1 MGSTLQREVEM
12 YILLILLV
20 SPAFGRP
27 SSPQLEVGSEIDN
40 QLDSF
45 VDFSHEAGKL
55 LRDSSMIEDVV
66 GMLLVAEKDMIE
78 MTAELTTLK
87 SGGNLCDWFI
97 WKGILS
103 NSSSTVEEIK
113 DVGDVFPKFNVAKS
127 YLRETREELEQLA
140 YGTVID
146 VNDLKPLIEALDK
159 TDNTIFLNISIS
171 KMKNLM
177 NKTLNT
183 LEEAK
188 QNYNSAMEDI
198 EEINFFFKAKHRELS
213 PFATQYV
220 ESTSV
225 CYRRPEFEK
234 WETIVD
240 RMVRGTNNLDRTI
253 KSAFDILK
261 KEIELIGKW
270 NQNAKNVNVNT
281 SYTKEILIKYQS
293 IRLVFITGLDEL
305 KKSAEGFLARQ
316 KDILD

>member
-27 SSPQLEVGSEIDN
+27 TSPQLEVGSEIDN

-97 WKGILS
+97 WKGILA

-146 VNDLKPLIEALDK
+146 VNDLKPLIEALEESDEQNTEHFGRSK
-159 TDNTIFLNISIS
+159 TKL
-171 KMKNLM
+171 
-177 NKTLNT
+177 
-183 LEEAK
+183 
-188 QNYNSAMEDI
+188 Q
-198 EEINFFFKAKHRELS
+198 LS
-213 PFATQYV
+213 NGRY
-220 ESTSV
+220 
-225 CYRRPEFEK
+225 
-234 WETIVD
+234 
-240 RMVRGTNNLDRTI
+240 
-253 KSAFDILK
+253 
-261 KEIELIGKW
+261 
-270 NQNAKNVNVNT
+270 
-281 SYTKEILIKYQS
+281 
-293 IRLVFITGLDEL
+293 
-305 KKSAEGFLARQ
+305 
-316 KDILD
+316 

>member
-1 MGSTLQREVEM
+1 M
-12 YILLILLV
+12 YIILILLV

-40 QLDSF
+40 QLDSI

-55 LRDSSMIEDVV
+55 LRDPSMLEDVV
-66 GMLLVAEKDMIE
+66 GKLLVAEKDMIE

-87 SGGNLCDWFI
+87 AGGLCDWFI
-97 WKGILS
+97 WKGILTG
-103 NSSSTVEEIK
+103 SSSTVEEIK

-159 TDNTIFLNISIS
+159 TENTIFLNISIS

-234 WETIVD
+234 WETILD

-253 KSAFDILK
+253 KSAFVILN
-261 KEIELIGKW
+261 KEIQLIGKW
-270 NQNAKNVNVNT
+270 NQNAKIVNVNIK
-281 SYTKEILIKYQS
+281 SYTKEILLKYQS
-293 IRLVFITGLDEL
+293 IRLNFITGLEEL

-316 KDILD
+316 KDIMD